1 MSSLRLWGF
10 SQVTAK
16 AQPFQLDIVQ
26 RVVQRQMDQLF
37 DTFVKDMTS
46 TQNEINNLLQKVN
59 EINQVIET
67 LNVVPDTEGEDK
79 LKQIEEKIE
88 DANKAAESCNDKLK
102 NLESGSLKEM
112 QDTLQDLVNLKD
124 RLDNID
130 NSERMTNFDM
140 VDKAITMLMSRFTK
154 TEEDIK
160 PVATHTDEI
169 NNIKHDIE
177 ESQKADNHFQQIMD
191 GYQQHIDTIHD
202 MLGTNETQTLGDK
215 VDLLG
220 EYAEVW
226 NELPGKVTAL
236 ETFRQEIGGKV
247 TQAEESLG
255 ALKTQIEAWTG
266 TEALTDVGTLKEL
279 PDKVTALETF
289 KLEFSEKVTQAEDVI
304 GVLKTDVEAFKEL
317 PEKVS
322 VLETFKREFSEKVTQ
337 AEDVIGVLKTGV
349 EALNELPDKITALE
363 TFKQEFSEK
372 VTQAEES
379 IASIK
384 TGIESLNELSQKV
397 VTLETFKETITSN
410 VTQIESLISAVNDS
424 VSKNNTAIET
434 VNSLIESV
442 KNKAQE
448 DIGAVNQTVETI
460 QQTLEALKDD
470 NGHVISSKSLQS
482 VVLGMKSRIEDVAQ
496 TCSNRESTLF
506 ENIRANQQNIT
517 DLDRKVNNLPN
528 NVSQEKVDELSE
540 KMEAL
545 EHDVQ
550 ELENDTQDLE
560 TRWENKVNDLNASL
574 DQEKELIKSIQ
585 KDCDLNTVARGEN
598 KTAIESMRGTMNAV
612 SSIAERARHIPVVI
626 QLSSW
631 GDIVKNQPIHLQN
644 GEDQYMLHVEG
655 TIKQIVVWAQ
665 HSVICTIDSMSVTT
679 MGSQRPEVIDYRI
692 RVNMHSIIRFNA
704 TENMDNFYAELYIY
718 PRAP

>member
-1 MSSLRLWGF
+1 MSTLRLWGF
-10 SQVTAK
+10 SQVTTEV
-16 AQPFQLDIVQ
+16 QPFQLDIVQ
-26 RVVQRQMDQLF
+26 RVIKRQMDKLF
-37 DTFVKDMTS
+37 DTFVKDMAS
-46 TQNEINNLLQKVN
+46 TQTEINGLLQKVN

-67 LNVVPDTEGEDK
+67 LNIVPDTEREDK
-79 LKQIEEKIE
+79 LKEIE
-88 DANKAAESCNDKLK
+88 DKIDSAIKAAESYNNKLQ
-102 NLESGSLKEM
+102 NLETGSLKNI
-112 QDTLQDLVNLKD
+112 QDTLQDLTTLKD
-124 RLDNID
+124 RLDDIE
-130 NSERMTNFDM
+130 NSERITNFDM
-140 VDKAITMLMSRFTK
+140 VDKAITMLMGRLTK

-169 NNIKHDIE
+169 NNIKRDIE
-177 ESQKADNHFQQIMD
+177 ESQQADNSIF
-191 GYQQHIDTIHD
+191 QHIDTIHN
-202 MLGTNETQTLGDK
+202 MLGTNETQTLRDE

-226 NELPGKVTAL
+226 NELPGKITVL
-236 ETFRQEIGGKV
+236 ETFKQEFSEKV
-247 TQAEESLG
+247 AQAEQSI
-255 ALKTQIEAWTG
+255 ATLKTSI
-266 TEALTDVGTLKEL
+266 EALTNVETLNEL
-279 PDKVTALETF
+279 PDKVSALETF
-289 KLEFSEKVTQAEDVI
+289 KQEFSEKVTQAEDSI
-304 GVLKTDVEAFKEL
+304 GVLKTDVE
-317 PEKVS
+317 
-322 VLETFKREFSEKVTQ
+322 T
-337 AEDVIGVLKTGV
+337 
-349 EALNELPDKITALE
+349 LNELPDKVTALE

-372 VTQAEES
+372 VTQAEQSVAALKTGVESLNELSGKVAALETFKQQVSEKVTQAEES

-384 TGIESLNELSQKV
+384 TGIDALNELSQKV
-397 VTLETFKETITSN
+397 VALETFKETITSN
-410 VTQIESLISAVNDS
+410 VQQIERLISTANDS
-424 VSKNNTAIET
+424 ISKNNTAIET

-448 DIGAVNQTVETI
+448 DIGAVNQTFETV

-528 NVSQEKVDELSE
+528 NVGQEKADELSE
-540 KMEAL
+540 KIEAL

-560 TRWENKVNDLNASL
+560 TRWENKVNDLNTSL

-598 KTAIESMRGTMNAV
+598 KTAIESIRGTMNAV
-612 SSIAERARHIPVVI
+612 STIAERARHIPVVI

-631 GDIVKNQPIHLQN
+631 GDIVKNQPIYLPN
-644 GEDQYMLHVEG
+644 GEENYVLHVEG

-665 HSVICTIDSMSVTT
+665 HPVICTIDSMSITT
-679 MGSQRPEVIDYRI
+679 TGSQRPEVIDYRI

-704 TENMDNFYAELYIY
+704 TEDMDNFYAELYIY